1 VRAPVLVG
9 GIALLAALGAA
20 AGYLGGERIDEP
32 KAPGAFG
39 IAAPVPMVSPNP
51 IELLPIKTPKPSS
64 LRAFSSEGLNFVKR
78 GFTVQQ
84 GKDKP
89 VAVSIRVP
97 DGWALTRSTK
107 TPGEVKFLDPL
118 KERGVR
124 VESGFPPDLSP
135 NQFRVKLTAQLESSV
150 PHEDDL
156 RLLTQT
162 DDTLEDA
169 NGQPRPVSTLIY
181 TYIPNEVRR
190 YVIVRWIATGDD
202 GQATVEMSITG
213 LPQDA
218 DGLAAVLDE
227 ATRTVQAEPKS

>member
-1 VRAPVLVG
+1 MRAPVLAG
-9 GIALLAALGAA
+9 GVALLAALGAA
-20 AGYLGGERIDEP
+20 AGFVGGERLDQPEV
-32 KAPGAFG
+32 PGAFG
-39 IAAPVPMVSPNP
+39 LAAPVPVASPSAA
-51 IELLPIKTPKPSS
+51 EVLPIKTPKPSN
-64 LRAFSSEGLNFVKR
+64 LKAFGTEGLDFGR
-78 GFTVQQ
+78 RSFTVQQ

-97 DGWALTRSTK
+97 DGWTLTRSTK

-124 VESGFPPDLSP
+124 VESGFPPDLST
-135 NQFRVKLTAQLESSV
+135 NEFREKLTLELESSV

-156 RLLTQT
+156 RLLAQT
-162 DDTLEDA
+162 DTVLEDDD
-169 NGQPRPVSTLIY
+169 GQSRAVSTLIY

-202 GQATVEMSITG
+202 EQATVEMSITG

-218 DGLAAVLDE
+218 EGLTAVLDE
-227 ATRTVQAEPKS
+227 ATRSVEAKAKS